1 MRTIQLNVMDLQ
13 KAVRLPNWLKSL
25 LQFQVLLRY
34 FLCMSKF
41 PLIEL
46 MTSNLK
52 LSGYMLYIEIDD
64 DDGNDIFNYSG
75 TTESYSVPSDH
86 DSDETVDYR
95 DADDQEGN

>member
-1 MRTIQLNVMDLQ
+1 MDLK
-13 KAVRLPNWLKSL
+13 KAVRLPNRLKSL

-46 MTSNLK
+46 MTSNLI

-64 DDGNDIFNYSG
+64 DDDSNDILNYSG

-86 DSDETVDYR
+86 DSDETVDYH

>member
-1 MRTIQLNVMDLQ
+1 MDLQ
-13 KAVRLPNWLKSL
+13 KPVRLPNRLNSL
-25 LQFQVLLRY
+25 LQFQVLLTY

-46 MTSNLK
+46 MTSNFI

-64 DDGNDIFNYSG
+64 DDGNDILNYSG
-75 TTESYSVPSDH
+75 TTESYSVPSEH

>member
-1 MRTIQLNVMDLQ
+1 MDLQ
-13 KAVRLPNWLKSL
+13 KTVGIPNWLKSL

-34 FLCMSKF
+34 FLCMWKF

-46 MTSNLK
+46 MTSSLIR
-52 LSGYMLYIEIDD
+52 SGFMLYIEIDD
-64 DDGNDIFNYSG
+64 EDGNDILNYSG

-95 DADDQEGN
+95 DVDDKEGN